1 MVIAVFF
8 LDLYFFY
15 SIHIINFLLVK
26 EVDSIFKVMQ
36 GTAYDR
42 PEIAQ
47 RVFKK
52 REKSIWAR
60 GLEPAT

>member
-1 MVIAVFF
+1 
-8 LDLYFFY
+8 
-15 SIHIINFLLVK
+15 
-26 EVDSIFKVMQ
+26 MQ

-52 REKSIWAR
+52 REKSIGAR